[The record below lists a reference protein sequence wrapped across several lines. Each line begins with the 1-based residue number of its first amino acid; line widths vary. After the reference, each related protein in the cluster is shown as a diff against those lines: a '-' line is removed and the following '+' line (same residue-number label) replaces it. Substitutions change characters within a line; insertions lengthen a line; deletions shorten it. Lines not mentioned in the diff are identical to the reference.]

1 MKKLISLLL
10 MVCMVA
16 LLVPAMAEGVVGTWY
31 AVSMSEGEMTISPA
45 DMGMS
50 VTMTLNEDGTA
61 MLESSGMDEPQ
72 TGSWTQDGDKV
83 IIVDANGEE
92 EEAILADGTLTL
104 TEGEMIMVFSQEE
117 PQNSAAA
124 AEAVLADSEDAFYG
138 TWIVDKIEIEGTFYS
153 LSMLEN
159 IENTGGDEAFSQDGE
174 SVIWQADGKDIVY
187 QGTSDKAPA
196 VVPRVTVT
204 VDGKEADASAL
215 SSLTGDVTL
224 TVSCEAQET
233 SGIKRRGR

>member
-61 MLESSGMDEPQ
+61 LLESSGMDEPQ
-72 TGSWTQDGDKV
+72 TGTWTQDGDKV

-159 IENTGGDEAFSQDGE
+159 IGMNVEIIYTIEAGKAEMSFKMGENELGPVELPVTFEDGMLKVTNTPLTIQLADDGGILTELPEEANLDGA
-174 SVIWQADGKDIVY
+174 IHLM
-187 QGTSDKAPA
+187 KA
-196 VVPRVTVT
+196 
-204 VDGKEADASAL
+204 E
-215 SSLTGDVTL
+215 
-224 TVSCEAQET
+224 
-233 SGIKRRGR
+233 